1 MRLICGI
8 DEVGRGALAG
18 PLVVGAV
25 VFPPFSK
32 PIGGITD
39 SKLLT
44 AKKRRGLA
52 EKIRLQAQ
60 AFAFGEIAPQI
71 IDCKGIVFAFQAAA
85 RQAIRNLSLEPGF
98 FLIDAFP
105 LKYIPARKQKA
116 IIKGDRQVYS
126 IAAASIMAKVYR
138 DELMEK
144 LDERYPQYRWY
155 NNKGYGTK
163 IHREVIRERGPSLH
177 HRMTFLGKM
186 I

>member
-25 VFPPFSK
+25 VFPSFIK
-32 PIGGITD
+32 PIGGVDD

-44 AKKRRGLA
+44 AKKRRELA

-60 AFAFGEIAPQI
+60 AFAFGLITPQI
-71 IDCKGIVFAFQAAA
+71 IDCKGITYAFQAAA
-85 RQAIRNLSLEPGF
+85 RQAIRNLSLEPEF

-126 IAAASIMAKVYR
+126 IAAASIIAKVYR
-138 DELMEK
+138 DMLMEK
-144 LDERYPQYRWY
+144 LGDTYPEYRWY

-163 IHREVIRERGPSLH
+163 IHRQAIRERGPSLH
-177 HRMTFLGKM
+177 HRMSFLGK
-186 I
+186 II